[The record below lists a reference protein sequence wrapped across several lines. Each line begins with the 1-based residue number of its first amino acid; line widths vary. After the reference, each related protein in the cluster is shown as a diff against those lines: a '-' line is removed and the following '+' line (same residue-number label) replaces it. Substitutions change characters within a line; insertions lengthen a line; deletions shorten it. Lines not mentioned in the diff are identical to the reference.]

1 MSATTIGVLYPGEM
15 GTALAQAL
23 NDDGYTVITTL
34 EGRSP
39 LTRERAT
46 RAELHIL
53 PTLADVAHESDV
65 IIAVIPPAGAAE
77 VARRYCSHAIHAP
90 AGAIYIDVTPLTPPQ
105 KREMAGMFAASGVRF
120 VDGAICGSASHLR
133 TLGRIYLSGEA
144 AGEVE
149 ARLAD
154 CTVPVK
160 SLGRRPGQAAL
171 LKMFMGGMSK
181 GLAML
186 FLEMTVAARQ
196 ALLLDD
202 VLDCY
207 NHFYAGLMPAIERM
221 LPTYPAH
228 AARRADELR
237 EVEETMN
244 QLDLT
249 PRVTAGVRE
258 MLEAVAMVDT
268 SETRVVGGGVRRVI
282 EQIHA
287 GLTSQHENHSTLES

>member
-1 MSATTIGVLYPGEM
+1 VLP
-15 GTALAQAL
+15 
-23 NDDGYTVITTL
+23 
-34 EGRSP
+34 S
-39 LTRERAT
+39 
-46 RAELHIL
+46 
-53 PTLADVAHESDV
+53 LADLAHECDL
-65 IIAVIPPAGAAE
+65 IIAVVPPASAVE

-90 AGAIYIDVTPLTPPQ
+90 AGVIYIDVTPLTPPQ
-105 KREMAGMFAASGVRF
+105 KREMAGSFAACGVRF

-144 AGEVE
+144 AAEVE
-149 ARLAD
+149 GRLANS
-154 CTVPVK
+154 TVPVK

-207 NHFYAGLMPAIERM
+207 GHFYAGLMPAIERM

-237 EVEETMN
+237 EVEETMQ

-258 MLEAVAMVDT
+258 MLEAVAT
-268 SETRVVGGGVRRVI
+268 IEPSESRTVGGGVRRVI
-282 EQIHA
+282 EQVHA
-287 GLTSQHENHSTLES
+287 GLTSQENHSTLEG

>member
-1 MSATTIGVLYPGEM
+1 
-15 GTALAQAL
+15 
-23 NDDGYTVITTL
+23 
-34 EGRSP
+34 
-39 LTRERAT
+39 
-46 RAELHIL
+46 
-53 PTLADVAHESDV
+53 
-65 IIAVIPPAGAAE
+65 

-105 KREMAGMFAASGVRF
+105 KREMAGSFAACGVRF

-144 AGEVE
+144 AADVE
-149 ARLAD
+149 GRLANS
-154 CTVPVK
+154 TVPVK

-207 NHFYAGLMPAIERM
+207 GHFYAGLMPAIERM

-237 EVEETMN
+237 EVEETMQ

-258 MLEAVAMVDT
+258 MLEAVAT
-268 SETRVVGGGVRRVI
+268 IEPSESRSVGGGIRRVI
-282 EQIHA
+282 EQVHA
-287 GLTSQHENHSTLES
+287 GLTSQQENHSTLEG